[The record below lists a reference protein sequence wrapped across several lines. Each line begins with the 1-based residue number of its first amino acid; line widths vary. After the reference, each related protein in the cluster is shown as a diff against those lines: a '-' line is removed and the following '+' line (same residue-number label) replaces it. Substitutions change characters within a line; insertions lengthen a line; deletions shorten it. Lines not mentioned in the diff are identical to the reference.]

1 MTANTQSQAIVR
13 VVDDDPDVRRSWQF
27 VIEGEGWNVL
37 TYASGLE
44 FLEKDSPFTPGCLV
58 LDVRMPGMSGIELQ
72 HEMKLR
78 GDTLPIIF
86 ISAHGD
92 IDMAVKTMK
101 DGADDFLSKPV
112 TPERLLDAIEKAVKR
127 DARIRTESAAL
138 EQARAA
144 FRRLSARE
152 QEVAT
157 GVARGL
163 LNKQIAYELNISE
176 KTVIAHRSSLCKKLG
191 ARTAADITRMLM
203 TRRDHGRARTRRRR
217 VSPGIPFPFD
227 SFGFAES
234 GQKESRFDDL
244 CVEAALC
251 FRGPP
256 VLPAREAG
264 PESTGR

>member
-37 TYASGLE
+37 TYASALE

-92 IDMAVKTMK
+92 IDMAVK
-101 DGADDFLSKPV
+101 
-112 TPERLLDAIEKAVKR
+112 R
-127 DARIRTESAAL
+127 DARIRTESA
-138 EQARAA
+138 
-144 FRRLSARE
+144 
-152 QEVAT
+152 
-157 GVARGL
+157 ARGL

-203 TRRDHGRARTRRRR
+203 TIDPDAITGA
-217 VSPGIPFPFD
+217 
-227 SFGFAES
+227 
-234 GQKESRFDDL
+234 
-244 CVEAALC
+244 
-251 FRGPP
+251 
-256 VLPAREAG
+256 PAPADGE
-264 PESTGR
+264 

>member
-37 TYASGLE
+37 TYASALE

-112 TPERLLDAIEKAVKR
+112 TPERLLDA
-127 DARIRTESAAL
+127 L

-203 TRRDHGRARTRRRR
+203 TIDPDAITGA
-217 VSPGIPFPFD
+217 
-227 SFGFAES
+227 
-234 GQKESRFDDL
+234 
-244 CVEAALC
+244 
-251 FRGPP
+251 
-256 VLPAREAG
+256 PAPADGE
-264 PESTGR
+264 

>member
-37 TYASGLE
+37 TFE

-176 KTVIAHRSSLCKKLG
+176 KTVIAHRSSLCKKLEDSG
-191 ARTAADITRMLM
+191 RHHAHADDDRS
-203 TRRDHGRARTRRRR
+203 RRDHGRARTRRRR

>member
-37 TYASGLE
+37 TYASALE

-127 DARIRTESAAL
+127 DARIRTESAA
-138 EQARAA
+138 
-144 FRRLSARE
+144 RE
-152 QEVAT
+152 QEVAM

-203 TRRDHGRARTRRRR
+203 TIDPDAITGA
-217 VSPGIPFPFD
+217 
-227 SFGFAES
+227 
-234 GQKESRFDDL
+234 
-244 CVEAALC
+244 
-251 FRGPP
+251 
-256 VLPAREAG
+256 PAPADGE
-264 PESTGR
+264 

>member
-37 TYASGLE
+37 TYASALE

-112 TPERLLDAIEKAVKR
+112 
-127 DARIRTESAAL
+127 
-138 EQARAA
+138 
-144 FRRLSARE
+144 
-152 QEVAT
+152 
-157 GVARGL
+157 
-163 LNKQIAYELNISE
+163 
-176 KTVIAHRSSLCKKLG
+176 IAHRSSLCKKLG

-203 TRRDHGRARTRRRR
+203 TIDPDAITGA
-217 VSPGIPFPFD
+217 
-227 SFGFAES
+227 
-234 GQKESRFDDL
+234 
-244 CVEAALC
+244 
-251 FRGPP
+251 
-256 VLPAREAG
+256 PAPADGE
-264 PESTGR
+264 

>member
-37 TYASGLE
+37 TYASALE

-92 IDMAVKTMK
+92 IDM
-101 DGADDFLSKPV
+101 
-112 TPERLLDAIEKAVKR
+112 AVKR

-203 TRRDHGRARTRRRR
+203 TIDPDAITGA
-217 VSPGIPFPFD
+217 PAP
-227 SFGFAES
+227 AE
-234 GQKESRFDDL
+234 GE
-244 CVEAALC
+244 
-251 FRGPP
+251 
-256 VLPAREAG
+256 
-264 PESTGR
+264 

>member
-1 MTANTQSQAIVR
+1 
-13 VVDDDPDVRRSWQF
+13 
-27 VIEGEGWNVL
+27 
-37 TYASGLE
+37 
-44 FLEKDSPFTPGCLV
+44 
-58 LDVRMPGMSGIELQ
+58 
-72 HEMKLR
+72 
-78 GDTLPIIF
+78 
-86 ISAHGD
+86 
-92 IDMAVKTMK
+92 MAVKTMK

-152 QEVAT
+152 QEVAM

-203 TRRDHGRARTRRRR
+203 TIDPDAITGA
-217 VSPGIPFPFD
+217 
-227 SFGFAES
+227 
-234 GQKESRFDDL
+234 
-244 CVEAALC
+244 
-251 FRGPP
+251 
-256 VLPAREAG
+256 PAPADGE
-264 PESTGR
+264 

>member
-37 TYASGLE
+37 TYASALE

-58 LDVRMPGMSGIELQ
+58 LDVRMPGMSG
-72 HEMKLR
+72 
-78 GDTLPIIF
+78 
-86 ISAHGD
+86 
-92 IDMAVKTMK
+92 MK

-203 TRRDHGRARTRRRR
+203 TIDPDAITGA
-217 VSPGIPFPFD
+217 
-227 SFGFAES
+227 
-234 GQKESRFDDL
+234 
-244 CVEAALC
+244 
-251 FRGPP
+251 
-256 VLPAREAG
+256 PAPADGE
-264 PESTGR
+264 

>member
-37 TYASGLE
+37 TYASALE

-101 DGADDFLSKPV
+101 DGADDFLSRPV

-127 DARIRTESAAL
+127 DAR
-138 EQARAA
+138 
-144 FRRLSARE
+144 SARSP
-152 QEVAT
+152 
-157 GVARGL
+157 R
-163 LNKQIAYELNISE
+163 
-176 KTVIAHRSSLCKKLG
+176 RSSRPERPSAG
-191 ARTAADITRMLM
+191 S
-203 TRRDHGRARTRRRR
+203 RRASRRWPRAWRAGFSTSRSPMSSTFQRR
-217 VSPGIPFPFD
+217 P
-227 SFGFAES
+227 
-234 GQKESRFDDL
+234 
-244 CVEAALC
+244 
-251 FRGPP
+251 
-256 VLPAREAG
+256 
-264 PESTGR
+264 